1 MTKELIFGEKGDP
14 SFGSKLMGLKEFQ
27 VFKSQPLKPI
37 KDIVAFENH
46 VERACGGFEK
56 TIYQHLMQHF
66 VNIHSSHITRSLL
79 LYHFLGVGKSCSA
92 ITISE
97 ALLLDQT
104 ENAPP
109 RIYIVAPSALHKNFE
124 GELFSTLKFINK
136 EDTTSLK
143 SQCSGDVYNKLV
155 YGVPKDDPQAFLNKL
170 HKLIKSRYA
179 FLTYADLKAL
189 ETKGV
194 VSDKIFIIDEA
205 HNLRQNETTK
215 ASAESLKQILTTGI
229 NNRLVLL
236 SATPM
241 YNEPDE
247 IFWLLSLML
256 RNEGRIK
263 LAESV
268 EKMHLFNNKTPDTQ
282 AFKVLAELSTEYIS
296 YIKGNN
302 PFTFPARLNNNKLTY
317 INEPWTH
324 VMRDKIIQTQVGKR
338 QHFNNLRDTDIL
350 NNEEARGVDE
360 LDNNIDGVIDE
371 NETNVTNANDATN
384 ANNAGDDLDEE
395 DNIVKHKLAS
405 ATQLQL
411 SNITYSYKPGEK
423 VYAGSKAF
431 YEIFVKVDDSN
442 PIQVKYRHGK
452 ANALMP
458 ISTNLGEI
466 APKINLIMDLIKSS
480 EGIVVIYSQY
490 VWSGIIPCAIAL
502 EHMGFNRHGT
512 RKMLMTESKN
522 INPVYYKNF
531 KQPSYAIL
539 TGAESVMG
547 NTKIEDILPILNNP
561 KNSDGSNIKVILMTP
576 IAGEGLS
583 FKNAREIHILEPW
596 YHFNRTEQVIGRT
609 IRTCSHKLL
618 APEERN
624 VTVYLHACVQN
635 ENVDESKK
643 LKKTTKATKATKKA
657 KQTEQK
663 QTDQKTISPDI
674 HAYKISSRKLYET
687 QKAEEVIRDNA
698 IDCALLENLNYY
710 PKNIFQMSISMRT
723 SQGDVISYTYGD
735 DPSMQPKCAHPIP
748 TLSDGTVRS
757 DDKSM
762 RSELFKQI
770 LPTTTL
776 MIEKYILARINS
788 NINTVNRDDYN
799 QISNSMYYFT
809 IDELVDVLK
818 QFTDNE
824 MIIYDTLL
832 KCIYPN
838 KLIHNWKLLPHL
850 NGIVAI
856 PLIKTKSSVIKM
868 VRLRPNIAQKQQ
880 TIVEENE
887 GAEENEG
894 DEGDENDENKDQNKS
909 VESKNVQIHKE
920 YYVIANNILR
930 QIPQHD
936 PKDCIGIYNAYT
948 MINSLNWRSFARYVV
963 SLNNPSNEYKR
974 VCELYAKTGAF
985 VRASEIPRLSAKH
998 KGRDYIGFIDIFD
1011 TTKLD
1016 VSLIDPLTDNFR
1028 DASEAELT
1036 LLKSKRRADLKPK
1049 TVETV
1054 HGILEPTHNKKAPAQ
1069 LFTNQF
1075 KLIGTGAKGPISRGA
1090 VCDPKPASEIKKY
1103 LLTPPLNIVPPEEDN
1118 KNTLCFKLAIELMKH
1133 NLMFIY
1139 PEYKPK

>member
-1 MTKELIFGEKGDP
+1 MVLFIYMTKELIFGEKGDP

-37 KDIVAFENH
+37 KDVVTFENH

-194 VSDKIFIIDEA
+194 ISDKIFIVDEA

-229 NNRLVLL
+229 NNKLVLL

-268 EKMHLFNNKTPDTQ
+268 EKMHLFVNKTPNTQ
-282 AFKVLAELSTEYIS
+282 AFKLLAELSSEYIS

-317 INEPWTH
+317 INEQWTN
-324 VMRDKIIQTQVGKR
+324 VMRDKIIPTQVGKR

-350 NNEEARGVDE
+350 NKEETHGVDE
-360 LDNNIDGVIDE
+360 LENIIDGVFDGVIDG
-371 NETNVTNANDATN
+371 NDIN
-384 ANNAGDDLDEE
+384 DGSEQLDEE
-395 DNIVKHKLAS
+395 NNDVVKHKLAS

-512 RKMLMTESKN
+512 RKILMTESKN

-539 TGAESVMG
+539 TGAESIMG

-624 VTVYLHACVQN
+624 VTVYLHACIQPVN
-635 ENVDESKK
+635 IDESKK
-643 LKKTTKATKATKKA
+643 LKKASKTTKKA
-657 KQTEQK
+657 K

-674 HAYKISSRKLYET
+674 HAYKISARKLYET

-748 TLSDGTVRS
+748 TLSDGTIHS
-757 DDKSM
+757 NDKSM
-762 RSELFKQI
+762 RSELFKQMM
-770 LPTTTL
+770 PTTTL

-788 NINTVNRDDYN
+788 KIASRDDDYSQGN
-799 QISNSMYYFT
+799 NSIYYFT

-818 QFTDNE
+818 QFTTND

-838 KLIHNWKLLPHL
+838 KLLNNWKLLPHL

-856 PLIKTKSSVIKM
+856 PVLKTKSSVIKM
-868 VRLRPNIAQKQQ
+868 VRLKPNIITQKQP
-880 TIVEENE
+880 TIVEEKDDGKE
-887 GAEENEG
+887 G
-894 DEGDENDENKDQNKS
+894 NKDQNKS
-909 VESKNVQIHKE
+909 AESQNAQINKE
-920 YYVIANNILR
+920 SDMIVNNILR
-930 QIPQHD
+930 QIPEHD

-948 MINSLNWRSFARYVV
+948 MVDSLNWRSFARYIV
-963 SLNNPSNEYKR
+963 SLNNPSIKYKR
-974 VCELYAKTGAF
+974 VSELYAKIGAF

-998 KGRDYIGFIDIFD
+998 KGREYIGFIDIFD

-1016 VSLIDPLTDNFR
+1016 ISLIDPLTDIFR
-1028 DASEAELT
+1028 DASESELT
-1036 LLKSKRRADLKPK
+1036 LIKSKRRADLKPK

-1118 KNTLCFKLAIELMKH
+1118 KNTLCFKLAIALMKH
-1133 NLMFIY
+1133 DLMFIY

>member
-1 MTKELIFGEKGDP
+1 MTKELIFGEKGDS

-37 KDIVAFENH
+37 KDVVTFENH

-124 GELFSTLKFINK
+124 GELFSTLKFLNK

-194 VSDKIFIIDEA
+194 VSDKIFIVDEA

-229 NNRLVLL
+229 NNKLVLL

-263 LAESV
+263 LAENV
-268 EKMHLFNNKTPDTQ
+268 EKMHLFVNKTPNTQ
-282 AFKVLAELSTEYIS
+282 AFKLLAELSTEYIS
-296 YIKGNN
+296 YIKGSN
-302 PFTFPARLNNNKLTY
+302 PFTFPARLNNNNLTY
-317 INEPWTH
+317 INEPWTYN
-324 VMRDKIIQTQVGKR
+324 MRDKIIPTQVGKR

-350 NNEEARGVDE
+350 NKEETRGVDE
-360 LDNNIDGVIDE
+360 LEHIIDGVIDG
-371 NETNVTNANDATN
+371 NDIN
-384 ANNAGDDLDEE
+384 DGSEQLDEE
-395 DNIVKHKLAS
+395 NNDVVKHKLAS

-411 SNITYSYKPGEK
+411 SNITYSYTPGEK
-423 VYAGSKAF
+423 VYAGAKAF
-431 YEIFVKVDDSN
+431 YEIFVKVDDLT
-442 PIQVKYRHGK
+442 PIQVKYIHGK

-458 ISTNLGEI
+458 TSNNLGEI
-466 APKINLIMDLIKSS
+466 APKINLIMELIKSS

-539 TGAESVMG
+539 TGAESIMG

-561 KNSDGSNIKVILMTP
+561 KNSDGSKIKVILMTP

-624 VTVYLHACVQN
+624 VTVYLHACVQPVN
-635 ENVDESKK
+635 IDESKK
-643 LKKTTKATKATKKA
+643 PEKKTKKATNKTTKKA
-657 KQTEQK
+657 KTTEQK
-663 QTDQKTISPDI
+663 QTEQKTISPDI
-674 HAYKISSRKLYET
+674 HAYKISTRKLYET

-735 DPSMQPKCAHPIP
+735 DLSMQPKCVHPIP
-748 TLSDGTVRS
+748 TLSDGTIQS

-762 RSELFKQI
+762 RSELFTQI

-788 NINTVNRDDYN
+788 KKDHSESNI
-799 QISNSMYYFT
+799 MYYFT

-818 QFTDNE
+818 QFTDND

-838 KLIHNWKLLPHL
+838 KLLNNWKLLPHL

-856 PLIKTKSSVIKM
+856 PLMKSKSSIIKM
-868 VRLRPNIAQKQQ
+868 VRLKPNITQKQP
-880 TIVEENE
+880 TIVEED
-887 GAEENEG
+887 G
-894 DEGDENDENKDQNKS
+894 DGNKDQNKS
-909 VESKNVQIHKE
+909 SESQNAQINKE
-920 YYVIANNILR
+920 YDMIVKNILR
-930 QIPQHD
+930 QIPDHD

-948 MINSLNWRSFARYVV
+948 MVNSLNWRSFARYIV
-963 SLNNPSNEYKR
+963 SLNNPPNDYKR

-985 VRASEIPRLSAKH
+985 VKASEIPRLSAKH

-1016 VSLIDPLTDNFR
+1016 ISLIDLLTDNFR
-1028 DASEAELT
+1028 DASEAELN
-1036 LLKSKRRADLKPK
+1036 LIKSKRRTDLKPK

-1054 HGILEPTHNKKAPAQ
+1054 YGILEPIHNKKAPSQ

-1090 VCDPKPASEIKKY
+1090 VCDPKPATEIKKY
-1103 LLTPPLNIVPPEEDN
+1103 LLMPPLNIVPPEEDN
-1118 KNTLCFKLAIELMKH
+1118 KNTLCFKLAIELIKH
-1133 NLMFIY
+1133 NLMFLY